1 MDFFGQQDRAR
12 GMTRKL
18 LVYYA
23 LAVLGTI
30 LAAYGL
36 TVVVMGALEHEK
48 QKPTWERPQHEF
60 TSGVTAPFADGRW
73 FDPTL
78 FFSIT
83 GITAL
88 LVACGSG
95 WKTMQFSGGGGSVA
109 TLLGGRPVPPGSSD
123 PDKKRLLNVVEEMAI
138 ASGLPVPAVYVLD
151 DEEGIN
157 AFAAGYSPSDAA
169 IGVTR
174 GTLEKLTRD
183 ELQGVV
189 AHEFSHILNGDM
201 RLNMRL
207 TCLTFGILFLAVV
220 GRALLE
226 SLRHVRISGGRKGK
240 GGGGIILIILG
251 TGLGLMLIGSIGH
264 FFASLIQAAVSRQRE
279 FLADAAA
286 VQFTRN
292 PHGIGHALLKIAG
305 MGKAN
310 KMNSAHAMEAGHFFF
325 SDSVVSRWL
334 EWGATH
340 PPLEER
346 IRLIAPELLRE
357 DYLDAFVGQAAS
369 GGSTAGTSP
378 QAQAVSSFAGSTGPA
393 PAIPDRV
400 AEPGLRAPDLA
411 HLAYAADLLE
421 NLPEM
426 VKGAVREPYGAR
438 SVVFAMLLSHD
449 PVVSGKQ
456 WARLNS
462 LSEPILC
469 QETLRLQEPVRGLDR
484 RVLLPLVDLAQP
496 TLRLLSP
503 AAYREFRQTLNALM
517 EADNEIGLLE
527 YALLK
532 LVKRRLDPQF
542 NQTTG
547 PTPDKL
553 TLAKAWPSVLI
564 LLGALAYQNP
574 DPEGSFQAGLAEL
587 GAVPGDWTLP
597 EAGLCGLAEADQ
609 ALEKLA
615 TLRRADRPLVMN
627 ACTNIVMA
635 DGAWS
640 AEEGEWLRAIGDH
653 LDCPIPPFLSSTKNS

>member
-18 LVYYA
+18 LVYYG
-23 LAVLGTI
+23 LAVLCTI
-30 LAAYGL
+30 LATYGL
-36 TVVVMGALEHEK
+36 TVVVMGAVEHEK
-48 QKPTWERPQHEF
+48 RQPTLLNPDHEF
-60 TSGVTAPFADGRW
+60 TTGVVAPFTGGRW

-78 FFSIT
+78 FLSIT
-83 GITAL
+83 GGTAL
-88 LVACGSG
+88 LVICGSG
-95 WKTMQFSGGGGSVA
+95 WKTIQFNGGGGSVA
-109 TLLGGRPVPPGSSD
+109 TLLGGLPIPPGTSD

-138 ASGLPVPAVYVLD
+138 ASGLPVPGVYLLD

-157 AFAAGYSPSDAA
+157 AFAAGYSPSDAV

-251 TGLGLMLIGSIGH
+251 AGLGLMLIGSIGH
-264 FFASLIQAAVSRQRE
+264 FFVSLIQAAVSRQRE

-292 PHGIGHALLKIAG
+292 PHGIGNALLKIAG
-305 MGKAN
+305 VGKAN
-310 KMNSAHAMEAGHFFF
+310 KMISAHAMEAGHFFF

-334 EWGATH
+334 EWGSTH

-346 IRLIAPELLRE
+346 IRLIAPDLLRE
-357 DYLDAFVGQAAS
+357 DYLDEFVGKAK
-369 GGSTAGTSP
+369 AGRSAGDSSP
-378 QAQAVSSFAGSTGPA
+378 RAVSSFAGPA
-393 PAIPDRV
+393 GVVPEVPARV
-400 AEPGLRAPDLA
+400 AGPGLRAPDPA

-421 NLPEM
+421 NLPAM

-438 SVVFAMLLSHD
+438 SVVFAILLSHD
-449 PVVSGKQ
+449 PGVSGKQ

-469 QETLRLQEPVRGLDR
+469 QETLRLQEPVRELDR
-484 RVLLPLVDLAQP
+484 RVLLPLVDLAQS

-503 AAYREFRQTLNALM
+503 AAYLEFRQTLDALV
-517 EADNEIGLLE
+517 EADHEIGLLE

-532 LVKRRLDPQF
+532 LVKRRLDPHF
-542 NQTTG
+542 DKTTS
-547 PTPDKL
+547 PAPDKL
-553 TLAKAWPSVLI
+553 VLAKAWPSVLI

-574 DPEGSFQAGLAEL
+574 DPEGSFQAGVAEL
-587 GAVPGDWTLP
+587 GAAPGDWTLP
-597 EAGLCGLAEADQ
+597 EAGLCGLVEADQ

-615 TLRRADRPLVMN
+615 TLRRADRPLLMN
-627 ACTNIVMA
+627 ACTSTVMA
-635 DGAWS
+635 DAAWS
-640 AEEGEWLRAIGDH
+640 AEEGELLRAIGDH
-653 LDCPIPPFLSSTKNS
+653 LDCPIPPFLSSTKSV

>member
-23 LAVLGTI
+23 LAILGTI
-30 LAAYGL
+30 FAAYGL

-48 QKPTWERPQHEF
+48 QQPTWQLPRDEF
-60 TSGVTAPFADGRW
+60 TSGVSAPFAGGRW

-83 GITAL
+83 GITTL

-226 SLRHVRISGGRKGK
+226 SLRHVRLSGGRKGK

-292 PHGIGHALLKIAG
+292 PHGIGKALLKIAG
-305 MGKAN
+305 LGKAN
-310 KMNSAHAMEAGHFFF
+310 KMNSAHALEAGHFFF

-357 DYLDAFVGQAAS
+357 DFLDEFARPAKA
-369 GGSTAGTSP
+369 GGLPAVASP
-378 QAQAVSSFAGSTGPA
+378 QGVSLLAGPA
-393 PAIPDRV
+393 GV
-400 AEPGLRAPDLA
+400 AAPVLRAPDPA
-411 HLAYAADLLE
+411 HLAYAVDLLE
-421 NLPEM
+421 NLPAIL
-426 VKGAVREPYGAR
+426 KGAVREPYGAR
-438 SVVFAMLLSHD
+438 SVVFAMLLSQD
-449 PVVSGKQ
+449 PGVSGKQ

-469 QETLRLQEPVRGLDR
+469 QETLRLQETIGGLDR

-503 AAYREFRQTLNALM
+503 AAYREFRQTLDVLV
-517 EADNEIGLLE
+517 EADGEIGLLE

-542 NQTTG
+542 SQTAG
-547 PTPDKL
+547 PVPEKL
-553 TLAKAWPSVLI
+553 TLAQAWPSVLI

-574 DPEGSFQAGLAEL
+574 DPEGSFQTGVAGL
-587 GAVPGDWTLP
+587 GAAPGDWTLP

-615 TLRRADRPLVMN
+615 TLRRADRPPVME
-627 ACTNIVMA
+627 ACTRIVMA

-640 AEEGEWLRAIGDH
+640 AEEGELLRAIGDH
-653 LDCPIPPFLSSTKNS
+653 LDCPIPPFLSATKNS